1 MQLTERP
8 KIISVTSIVCI
19 VLILLSFPLLFTPS
33 IKRLGDFVPLIL
45 GVIITLQFVSI
56 IGVWY
61 MKKWG
66 VQFFVVTFFARVM
79 TFMLLN
85 LFGFRFYFNITYS
98 CIAII
103 IFLVHYKKM
112 NDNL

>member
-1 MQLTERP
+1 MNQVERP
-8 KIISVTSIVCI
+8 KIVSVASIVCI

-66 VQFFVVTFFARVM
+66 VHFFIGTFFARVI

-85 LFGFRFYFNITYS
+85 LYGFRFYFNITYS
-98 CIAII
+98 LIAII
-103 IFLVHYKKM
+103 IFLVSYKKM
-112 NDNL
+112 SDNL